1 MASVWMR
8 IKELIRGAR
17 LDGELDEEV
26 GLHLQMME
34 EEFRRRGMSEAEAR
48 AAARREF
55 GGVAHAKEAYRDQ
68 RGFPWIESF
77 GKDIRYA
84 LRGLRRSPGFTAA
97 AVISLALG
105 IGANTAIFSLFHTLM
120 LRMLPV
126 AHAEQLVAIH
136 RTGGWGRGVISL
148 PLYRQ
153 IAARAD
159 LFNGV
164 IATNGVGKVRFT
176 PRRGGREE
184 FAQQEFVSGN
194 YFQVLGIQPVI
205 GRLFTGEDNRV
216 PGGHPLAVLS
226 YDLWRNQFGADP
238 AVLGSTVV
246 VDEQTLTVIGVAAPG
261 FHGVAPER
269 RTDVWVPSM
278 MFHFGQIM
286 SPNSW
291 WLMPL
296 ARVRPEVPVQRVQ
309 AALDVLMQQHLRT
322 IYGERYDSAFRR
334 KALDQ
339 RLEIRPGSVG
349 LSMLR
354 EHFGKP
360 LGVLLALVAL
370 VLLAACINVANLLLA
385 RGAARQKEIAMRLSL
400 GATRARL
407 VRQALTE
414 TLLIAAAGSAT
425 GIALAAW
432 GVRAISGF
440 LPEEA
445 GSPFSSA
452 PDLPV
457 LGFTIAISL
466 ASALLFGLGPA
477 LRSTAVNPVA
487 GLRSGVL
494 DRGGRPALR
503 RVLVVAQVA
512 FSVVLV
518 ALAGLFGHSL
528 LALRSVDLGFRNQSV
543 IAFNLDFPR
552 LWKGDFHQPQ
562 DQLMKTLAATP
573 GIYSVSCA
581 FPGLFST
588 GSSCDAT
595 IRVPGS
601 ERTATE
607 PVDVDITKVAP
618 RYFETIGAALKGR
631 EFDRNDTATSPRV
644 AVVNEAFVREF
655 LPGETHPE
663 ARWLSFDDS
672 KPEGGA
678 RTSIVGVVRDIRQ
691 NGIQEKVAP
700 KVYVPL
706 KQPDDL
712 TFPPDILVRTAL
724 PPAAVQTIVR
734 RELPRLGPGIAVAEW
749 ATVRQR
755 IDDSIFET
763 RLLATLGG
771 FFGVLALLLAA
782 VGLYGVMSY
791 GMAKRAGEIGIR
803 MALGARRAD
812 VVGMVL
818 GDALLLV
825 AAGLVLGFP
834 LAWAAAR
841 AVHSL
846 LFGIETVDP
855 LAFGGTGAVLIAV
868 ALGAAF
874 LPARRAA
881 SIDPMRALRH
891 E

>member
-1 MASVWMR
+1 MR
-8 IKELIRGAR
+8 IKELIRPAR

-34 EEFRRRGMSEAEAR
+34 EEFRRRGMSDAEAM

-68 RGFPWIESF
+68 RGFPWLESF
-77 GKDIRYA
+77 AKDVRYA

-126 AHAEQLVAIH
+126 AHAEQLVSIH
-136 RTGGWGRGVISL
+136 RTGGWGTGTVSL
-148 PLYRQ
+148 PLYRE
-153 IAARAD
+153 IAGRAD

-164 IATNGVGKVRFT
+164 IATNGVNKVRFT
-176 PRRGGREE
+176 SQPGDREE
-184 FAQQEFVSGN
+184 FTQREYVSGN

-226 YDLWRNQFGADP
+226 YDLWRNHFAADS
-238 AVLGSTVV
+238 AVLGRTVV
-246 VDEQTLTVIGVAAPG
+246 VDEQPLTVIGVAAPG

-269 RTDVWVPSM
+269 HTEVWVPFM
-278 MFHFGQIM
+278 MSHFGQLM
-286 SPNSW
+286 SPNMW

-296 ARVRPEVPVQRVQ
+296 ARVRPEVPRPRLR
-309 AALDVLMQQHLRT
+309 AALDVLMQQQLKT
-322 IYGERYDSAFRR
+322 IYGERYDAAFRR
-334 KALDQ
+334 KALAQ
-339 RLEIRPGSVG
+339 RLEIRAGSVG

-360 LGVLLALVAL
+360 LGVLLGLVAL
-370 VLLAACINVANLLLA
+370 VLLAACVNLANLLLA

-414 TLLIAAAGSAT
+414 TLLIAAAGSAM
-425 GIALAAW
+425 GIGLATW

-445 GSPFSSA
+445 GNPFSSA
-452 PDLPV
+452 PDLAV
-457 LGFTIAISL
+457 LAFTVAISL
-466 ASALLFGLGPA
+466 GSALLFGLGPA
-477 LRSTAVNPVA
+477 LGSTAVNPAV
-487 GLRSGVL
+487 GLRSGSV
-494 DRGGRPALR
+494 DRAGRPALR
-503 RVLVVAQVA
+503 RVLVVVQVA

-518 ALAGLFGHSL
+518 ALAFLFGHSL

-552 LWKGDFHQPQ
+552 LWKAGFHQPQ

-581 FPGLFST
+581 FPGMFGG
-588 GSSCDAT
+588 GSSDGT

-607 PVDVDITKVAP
+607 PVDVDITHVAP
-618 RYFETIGAALKGR
+618 RYFETIGAALQGR
-631 EFDRNDTATSPRV
+631 DFERNDTEGVVKV

-655 LPGETHPE
+655 LPGESHPE

-672 KPEGGA
+672 KPEGGE

-691 NGIQEKVAP
+691 DGIQEKIAP
-700 KVYVPL
+700 RVYLPFGQ
-706 KQPDDL
+706 KDEL

-724 PPAAVQTIVR
+724 PPAAVQAIVR
-734 RELPRLGPGIAVAEW
+734 RELPRLGSGIAVADW
-749 ATVRQR
+749 GTIRQR

-763 RLLATLGG
+763 RLLAALGG

-791 GMAKRAGEIGIR
+791 GMAKRQGEIGIR
-803 MALGARRAD
+803 MALGARRTD

-825 AAGLVLGFP
+825 SAGLILGFP

-846 LFGIETVDP
+846 LFGIAAVDP
-855 LAFGGTGAVLIAV
+855 LAFGGTGGVLIAV
-868 ALGAAF
+868 ALAAAF

>member
-1 MASVWMR
+1 MAGIWMR
-8 IKELIRGAR
+8 FHELIRGAR
-17 LDGELDEEV
+17 LDGELDDEV

-68 RGFPWIESF
+68 RGFPRLESF
-77 GKDIRYA
+77 AKDVRYA

-97 AVISLALG
+97 AVVSLALG

-136 RTGGWGRGVISL
+136 RTGGWGTGTVSL
-148 PLYRQ
+148 PLYRE
-153 IAARAD
+153 IAGRAD

-164 IATNGVGKVRFT
+164 LATGGVAKVRFVAAA
-176 PRRGGREE
+176 GGRDE

-226 YDLWRNQFGADP
+226 YDLWRNRFGADP
-238 AVLGSTVV
+238 AVLGRNVI
-246 VDEQTLTVIGVAAPG
+246 VDEQLLTVIGVAAPG

-269 RTDVWVPSM
+269 HTDIWVPAM
-278 MFHFGQIM
+278 MTHFGQAM
-286 SPNSW
+286 SPNMW

-296 ARVRPEVPVQRVQ
+296 ARVRPDVPVQRVR

-322 IYGERYDSAFRR
+322 IYGRSYDSAMR
-334 KALDQ
+334 KKAIEQ
-339 RLEIRPGSVG
+339 RLEIREGSVG

-414 TLLIAAAGSAT
+414 TLLIAAAGTAV
-425 GIALAAW
+425 GIGLAAC
-432 GVRAISGF
+432 GVRVIASF

-445 GSPFSSA
+445 GNPFSSA

-457 LGFTIAISL
+457 LGFTIAISA

-477 LRSTAVNPVA
+477 LRSTAVNPAA
-487 GLRSGVL
+487 GLRSGGL
-494 DRGGRPALR
+494 DRAGRPMLR

-518 ALAGLFGHSL
+518 AMAGLFGHSL
-528 LALRSVDLGFRNQSV
+528 LAMRSVDLGFRNQSV
-543 IAFNLDFPR
+543 IAFSLDLPR
-552 LWKGDFHQPQ
+552 LWKGNLRQAQ

-581 FPGLFST
+581 FPGLFGG
-588 GSSCDAT
+588 GSSDAT

-601 ERTATE
+601 ERTAME
-607 PVDVDITKVAP
+607 PVDVDVAKIAP

-631 EFDRNDTATSPRV
+631 EFDRNDTATSPKV

-655 LPGETHPE
+655 LPGEAHPE
-663 ARWLSFDDS
+663 TRWLSFDDS
-672 KPEGGA
+672 KPEGGS

-691 NGIQEKVAP
+691 DGIQQKIAP
-700 KVYVPL
+700 RVYTPFG
-706 KQPDDL
+706 QGDDP
-712 TFPPDILVRTAL
+712 TFPPDTLVRTAL
-724 PPAAVQTIVR
+724 PLAAVRAAVL
-734 RELPRLGPGIAVAEW
+734 RELPKLGAGTAVAEW
-749 ATVRQR
+749 GTVRQR

-825 AAGLVLGFP
+825 AAGLILGFP

-846 LFGIETVDP
+846 LFGIAAVDP
-855 LAFGGTGAVLIAV
+855 LAFGGTGAVLIVV

-881 SIDPMRALRH
+881 SIDPMHALRH

>member
-1 MASVWMR
+1 MPGIWMR

-17 LDGELDEEV
+17 LEGELDEEV

-48 AAARREF
+48 AAACREF
-55 GGVAHAKEAYRDQ
+55 GGVALAKEAYRDQ

-77 GKDIRYA
+77 GKDVRYA
-84 LRGLRRSPGFTAA
+84 LRGLRCSPGFTAA
-97 AVISLALG
+97 VVISLALG

-126 AHAEQLVAIH
+126 AHAEQLISID
-136 RTGGWGRGVISL
+136 RTGGWGRGTVSV
-148 PLYRQ
+148 PLYQ
-153 IAARAD
+153 EIASRAD

-164 IATNGVGKVRFT
+164 IATNTVEKVRFT
-176 PRRGGREE
+176 PRPGGRGEYTQRE
-184 FAQQEFVSGN
+184 YVSGN
-194 YFQVLGIQPVI
+194 YFQVLGIHPVI

-226 YDLWRNQFGADP
+226 YDFWLNHYGGDP
-238 AVLGSTVV
+238 GVLGQTVL
-246 VDEQTLTVIGVAAPG
+246 VDDQPLTVIGVAAPG
-261 FHGVAPER
+261 FRGVALEKR
-269 RTDVWVPSM
+269 AEVWVPFM
-278 MFHFGQIM
+278 MSRGQVT
-286 SPNSW
+286 SPNMW
-291 WLMPL
+291 WLRLM
-296 ARVRPEVPVQRVQ
+296 ARVRPDVPRRRVQ
-309 AALDVLMQQHLRT
+309 AALDVLMRQHLYAV
-322 IYGERYDSAFRR
+322 YGPSHDGGFRSR
-334 KALDQ
+334 ALGQ
-339 RLEIRPGSVG
+339 RLEVRDGSVG

-370 VLLAACINVANLLLA
+370 VLLAACTNVANLLLA

-414 TLLIAAAGSAT
+414 TLLIAAAGSAV
-425 GIALAAW
+425 GIVLAAW
-432 GVRAISGF
+432 GVHAISGL
-440 LPEEA
+440 LPEE
-445 GSPFSSA
+445 GVNPFSSA
-452 PDLPV
+452 PELPV
-457 LGFTIAISL
+457 LAFTIAISA

-477 LRSTAVNPVA
+477 LRSTAVHPA
-487 GLRSGVL
+487 AALRSGGS
-494 DRGGRPALR
+494 DRAGRSAIR
-503 RVLVVAQVA
+503 RALVVAQVA

-528 LALRSVDLGFRNQSV
+528 FAMRSVDLGFRNQNV
-543 IAFNLDFPR
+543 IEFSLDFPR
-552 LWKGDFHQPQ
+552 LWKGNLNEAQ
-562 DQLMKTLAATP
+562 DQLMKTLAATL
-573 GIYSVSCA
+573 GVYSVSSA
-581 FPGLFST
+581 FPGLFSN
-588 GSSCDAT
+588 GSSSDS

-601 ERTATE
+601 DRTATE
-607 PVDVDITKVAP
+607 AVDVDLVRVAP
-618 RYFETIGAALKGR
+618 RYFETIGAELKGR
-631 EFDRNDTATSPRV
+631 DFDRNDTATAPKV

-655 LPGETHPE
+655 LPGEAHPE
-663 ARWLSFDDS
+663 TRWLSFDDS
-672 KPEGGA
+672 KPEGGE
-678 RTSIVGVVRDIRQ
+678 RTSIVGIVHDIRQ
-691 NGIQEKVAP
+691 NGIQEIIVP
-700 KVYVPL
+700 RVYVPL
-706 KQPDDL
+706 AQLHDL
-712 TFPPDILVRTAL
+712 SFPPDVLVRSAL
-724 PPAAVQTIVR
+724 PDAAVFDIVA
-734 RELPRLGPGIAVAEW
+734 RELKGTLRGTWFADWG
-749 ATVRQR
+749 TVRQR
-755 IDDSIFET
+755 IDDSIFEQ

-771 FFGVLALLLAA
+771 FFGALALLLAA

-803 MALGARRAD
+803 MALGARRTD

-846 LFGIETVDP
+846 LFGIEAVDP
-855 LAFGGTGAVLIAV
+855 VAFGGTGAVLVAV

-891 E
+891 D

>member
-1 MASVWMR
+1 MPDIWMR
-8 IKELIRGAR
+8 IRELLRRER

-26 GLHLQMME
+26 SLHLQMME
-34 EEFRRRGMSEAEAR
+34 EEFRRRGMSEVEAR

-77 GKDIRYA
+77 AKDVRYA

-97 AVISLALG
+97 AVLSLALG

-126 AHAEQLVAIH
+126 AHPEQLVAIH
-136 RTGGWGRGVISL
+136 RTGGWGVGTISL

-153 IAARAD
+153 IAGRAD

-164 IATNGVGKVRFT
+164 IATNGVAKVRFVAA
-176 PRRGGREE
+176 PGGREE
-184 FAQQEFVSGN
+184 SAQQELVSGN

-205 GRLFTGEDNRV
+205 GRLFTGDDNRV

-226 YDLWRNQFGADP
+226 YDLWRNRFGADP
-238 AVLGSTVV
+238 AVLGRTLL
-246 VDEQTLTVIGVAAPG
+246 VDEQSLTVIGVAAPG

-269 RTDVWVPSM
+269 HTDVWVPAM
-278 MFHFGQIM
+278 MFHFGNVM

-296 ARVRPEVPVQRVQ
+296 ARVRPEVPVQRVR
-309 AALDVLMQQHLRT
+309 AALEVMMQQHLRT
-322 IYGERYDSAFRR
+322 IYGERYDAAFRR
-334 KALDQ
+334 KALQQ
-339 RLEIRPGSVG
+339 RLEIREGSVG

-360 LGVLLALVAL
+360 LAVLLALVSL

-414 TLLIAAAGSAT
+414 TLLIAAAGTAV

-432 GVRAISGF
+432 GVRVVASF

-445 GSPFSSA
+445 GNPFSSA
-452 PDLPV
+452 PDLAM

-466 ASALLFGLGPA
+466 GSALLFGLGPA
-477 LRSTAVNPVA
+477 LRSTAVNPAA
-487 GLRSGVL
+487 GLRSGGL
-494 DRGGRPALR
+494 DRAGRPALR
-503 RVLVVAQVA
+503 RALVVAQVA

-518 ALAGLFGHSL
+518 VLAFLFGHSL
-528 LALRSVDLGFRNQSV
+528 RAMRSVDLGFRNQSV
-543 IAFNLDFPR
+543 IAFSLDFPR

-562 DQLMKTLAATP
+562 DQLIKALAATP

-581 FPGLFST
+581 FPGLFGSGST
-588 GSSCDAT
+588 SDAT

-601 ERTATE
+601 QRTATE
-607 PVDVDITKVAP
+607 PVDVDQTYVAP
-618 RYFETIGAALKGR
+618 RYFETIGAPLRGR
-631 EFDRNDTATSPRV
+631 EFDRNDTASAPKV
-644 AVVNEAFVREF
+644 AVVNQAFVREF
-655 LPGETHPE
+655 LPGEAHPE
-663 ARWLSFDDS
+663 TRWLSFDDS

-691 NGIQEKVAP
+691 NRIQENIEP
-700 KVYVPL
+700 RVYTPL
-706 KQPDDL
+706 AQHNV
-712 TFPPDILVRTAL
+712 TWPPDILVRSAL
-724 PPAAVQTIVR
+724 PPPAVRTVVL
-734 RELPRLGPGIAVAEW
+734 RELPRLGAGITVTEW

-803 MALGARRAD
+803 MALGARRAN

-825 AAGLVLGFP
+825 AAGLILGFP

-846 LFGIETVDP
+846 LFGIAAVDP
-855 LAFGGTGAVLIAV
+855 LAFGGTGGVLIAV

>member
-1 MASVWMR
+1 
-8 IKELIRGAR
+8 
-17 LDGELDEEV
+17 
-26 GLHLQMME
+26 
-34 EEFRRRGMSEAEAR
+34 MSEAEAA

-55 GGVAHAKEAYRDQ
+55 GGVALAKEAYRDQ

-77 GKDIRYA
+77 AKDVSYA

-97 AVISLALG
+97 VVISLALG

-126 AHAEQLVAIH
+126 AHPEQLVSIRSAGGW
-136 RTGGWGRGVISL
+136 RTGNVSL
-148 PLYRQ
+148 PLYRE

-164 IATNGVGKVRFT
+164 IATTGARKVAFT
-176 PRRGGREE
+176 PRPGGRGEYTQVE
-184 FAQQEFVSGN
+184 YVSGN

-216 PGGHPLAVLS
+216 PGGHPLVVLS
-226 YDLWRNQFGADP
+226 YDVWRTYYGADP
-238 AVLGSTVV
+238 AVLGRTVLA
-246 VDEQTLTVIGVAAPG
+246 DGQQLTVIGVAAPG
-261 FHGVAPER
+261 FHGVQLER
-269 RTDVWVPSM
+269 VTKVWVPFM
-278 MFHFGQIM
+278 MSGGQVM
-286 SPNSW
+286 SPNMW
-291 WLMPL
+291 WLSPL
-296 ARVRPEVPVQRVQ
+296 ARLRPGMPRQRAQ
-309 AALDVLMQQHLRT
+309 AALDVLMQQHLKT
-322 IYGERYDSAFRR
+322 IYGESHDAGFRNR
-334 KALDQ
+334 ALSQ
-339 RLEIRPGSVG
+339 RLEIRAGSLG

-414 TLLIAAAGSAT
+414 TLLIAAAGSAA
-425 GIALAAW
+425 GVGLAAW

-445 GSPFSSA
+445 GNPFLSA
-452 PDLPV
+452 PELPV
-457 LGFTIAISL
+457 LGFTIAISA

-477 LRSTAVNPVA
+477 LRSTAVSPAA
-487 GLRSGVL
+487 GLRSGGL

-503 RVLVVAQVA
+503 RALVIAQVA

-528 LALRSVDLGFRNQSV
+528 LAMRAVDLGFRNQSV
-543 IAFNLDFPR
+543 IAFSLDFPR
-552 LWKGDFHQPQ
+552 LWRGDLDEVH
-562 DQLMKTLAATP
+562 DQLMKRLAATP
-573 GIYSVSCA
+573 GIRSVSCA
-581 FPGLFST
+581 FPGLFAGETSDV
-588 GSSCDAT
+588 S

-601 ERTATE
+601 DRTASGSAD
-607 PVDVDITKVAP
+607 VDVTYVAP
-618 RYFETIGAALKGR
+618 RYFETIGAELKGR
-631 EFDRNDTATSPRV
+631 EFDRNDTASGPKV

-655 LPGETHPE
+655 LPAEAHPE

-672 KPEGGA
+672 KLEGGE
-678 RTSIVGVVRDIRQ
+678 RISIVGVVRDIRQ
-691 NGIQEKVAP
+691 DGIQEKIAP
-700 KVYVPL
+700 RLYVPAAQHRGL
-706 KQPDDL
+706 RW
-712 TFPPDILVRTAL
+712 PPHVLVRSAL
-724 PPAAVQTIVR
+724 PPAAVFAIVAG
-734 RELPRLGPGIAVAEW
+734 EMHLAGPGVWFAEW
-749 ATVRQR
+749 TTIRER
-755 IDDSIFET
+755 IDDSIFEQ

-771 FFGVLALLLAA
+771 FFGALALLLAA

-818 GDALLLV
+818 RDALVLV
-825 AAGLVLGFP
+825 AAGLILGFP

-846 LFGIETVDP
+846 LFGIAAMDP
-855 LAFGGTGAVLIAV
+855 LAFAGTGGLLLAV

-881 SIDPMRALRH
+881 TIDPMRALRH

>member
-1 MASVWMR
+1 MR
-8 IKELIRGAR
+8 FHELIRGAR
-17 LDGELDEEV
+17 LDGELDDEV

-68 RGFPWIESF
+68 RGFPRLESF
-77 GKDIRYA
+77 AKDVRYA

-97 AVISLALG
+97 AVVSLALG

-136 RTGGWGRGVISL
+136 RTGGWGTGTVSL
-148 PLYRQ
+148 PLYRE
-153 IAARAD
+153 IAGRAD

-164 IATNGVGKVRFT
+164 LATGGVAKVRFVAAA
-176 PRRGGREE
+176 GGRDE

-226 YDLWRNQFGADP
+226 YDLWRNRFGADP
-238 AVLGSTVV
+238 AVLGRNVI
-246 VDEQTLTVIGVAAPG
+246 VDEQLLTVIGVAAPG

-269 RTDVWVPSM
+269 HTDIWVPAM
-278 MFHFGQIM
+278 MTHFGQAM
-286 SPNSW
+286 SPNMW

-296 ARVRPEVPVQRVQ
+296 ARVRPDVPVQRVR

-322 IYGERYDSAFRR
+322 IYGRSYDSAMR
-334 KALDQ
+334 KKAIEQ
-339 RLEIRPGSVG
+339 RLEIREGSVG

-414 TLLIAAAGSAT
+414 TLLIAAAGTAV
-425 GIALAAW
+425 GIGLAAC
-432 GVRAISGF
+432 GVRVIASF

-445 GSPFSSA
+445 GNPFSSA

-457 LGFTIAISL
+457 LGFTIAISA

-477 LRSTAVNPVA
+477 LRSTAVNPAA
-487 GLRSGVL
+487 GLRSGGL
-494 DRGGRPALR
+494 DRAGRPMLR

-518 ALAGLFGHSL
+518 AMAGLFGHSL
-528 LALRSVDLGFRNQSV
+528 LAMRSVDLGFRNQSV
-543 IAFNLDFPR
+543 IAFSLDLPR
-552 LWKGDFHQPQ
+552 LWKGNLRQAQ

-581 FPGLFST
+581 FPGLFGG
-588 GSSCDAT
+588 GSSDAT

-601 ERTATE
+601 ERTAME
-607 PVDVDITKVAP
+607 PVDVDVAKIAP

-631 EFDRNDTATSPRV
+631 EFDRNDTATSPKV

-655 LPGETHPE
+655 LPGEAHPE
-663 ARWLSFDDS
+663 TRWLSFDDS
-672 KPEGGA
+672 KPEGGS

-691 NGIQEKVAP
+691 DGIQQKIAP
-700 KVYVPL
+700 RVYTPFG
-706 KQPDDL
+706 QGDDP
-712 TFPPDILVRTAL
+712 TFPPDTLVRTAL
-724 PPAAVQTIVR
+724 PLAAVRAAVL
-734 RELPRLGPGIAVAEW
+734 RELPKLGAGTAVAEW
-749 ATVRQR
+749 GTVRQR

-825 AAGLVLGFP
+825 AAGLILGFP

-846 LFGIETVDP
+846 LFGIAAVDP
-855 LAFGGTGAVLIAV
+855 LAFGGTGAVLIVV

>member
-1 MASVWMR
+1 MPGIWMR
-8 IKELIRGAR
+8 ITELFRGAR

-26 GLHLQMME
+26 NLHLQMME
-34 EEFRRRGMSEAEAR
+34 EDFRRRGMSAAEAK

-55 GGVAHAKEAYRDQ
+55 GGVTHAKEAYRDQ

-77 GKDIRYA
+77 AKDIRYA
-84 LRGLRRSPGFTAA
+84 MRGLRRSPGFTAA
-97 AVISLALG
+97 AVLSLALG

-126 AHAEQLVAIH
+126 AHPEQLVSIY
-136 RTGGWGRGVISL
+136 RTGGWGSGTVSL
-148 PLYRQ
+148 PLYRE
-153 IAARAD
+153 IAGRMD
-159 LFNGV
+159 LFGGAV
-164 IATNGVGKVRFT
+164 ATNGVNKVRFT
-176 PRRGGREE
+176 PRPGDRGEYTQREY
-184 FAQQEFVSGN
+184 VSGN
-194 YFQVLGIQPVI
+194 YFQVLGIQPAI
-205 GRLFTGEDNRV
+205 GRLFNAGDNRV

-226 YDLWRNQFGADP
+226 YDLWRNHFGADP
-238 AVLGSTVV
+238 AVLGGTVL
-246 VDEQTLTVIGVAAPG
+246 VDEQPLMVIGVAAPG
-261 FHGVAPER
+261 FRGVVPER
-269 RTDVWVPSM
+269 PTEVWVPFM
-278 MFHFGQIM
+278 MSHGQVTSPNMWWLQIM
-286 SPNSW
+286 
-291 WLMPL
+291 
-296 ARVRPEVPVQRVQ
+296 ARMRPEVPRQRVR
-309 AALDVLMQQHLRT
+309 AALDVLMQQHLKA
-322 IYGERYDSAFRR
+322 IYGETHDTGFRER
-334 KALDQ
+334 AMGQ
-339 RLEIRPGSVG
+339 RLEIRAGSVG

-360 LGVLLALVAL
+360 LSVLLALVAL
-370 VLLAACINVANLLLA
+370 VLLAACTNVANLLLA
-385 RGAARQKEIAMRLSL
+385 RGAARQKEIALRLSL

-407 VRQALTE
+407 VRQALAE
-414 TLLIAAAGSAT
+414 TLLIAAAGSAA
-425 GIALAAW
+425 GIGLAAW

-445 GSPFSSA
+445 GNPFSSA
-452 PDLPV
+452 PDLAV
-457 LGFTIAISL
+457 LAFTIVISL
-466 ASALLFGLGPA
+466 GSALLFGLGPA
-477 LRSTAVNPVA
+477 LRSTSVNPAA
-487 GLRSGVL
+487 GLRSGAV
-494 DRGGRPALR
+494 DRAGRPALR
-503 RVLVVAQVA
+503 RALVVTQVA

-528 LALRSVDLGFRNQSV
+528 LAMRSVDLGFRNQSV
-543 IAFNLDFPR
+543 IAFSLELPR
-552 LWKGDFHQPQ
+552 LWKGDFHQAE
-562 DQLMKTLAATP
+562 DQLMNMLAATP

-581 FPGLFST
+581 FPGLFSN
-588 GSSCDAT
+588 GSSSSS

-607 PVDVDITKVAP
+607 AADIDLAYVAP

-631 EFDRNDTATSPRV
+631 DFDRTDTANAPQV

-655 LPGETHPE
+655 LPGEAHPE
-663 ARWLSFDDS
+663 SRWLSFDDS
-672 KPEGGA
+672 KPEGGE

-700 KVYVPL
+700 RVYVPVA
-706 KQPDDL
+706 QHHDL
-712 TFPPDILVRTAL
+712 TWPPDILVRTVS
-724 PPAAVQTIVR
+724 PPAAVQAAVR
-734 RELPRLGPGIAVAEW
+734 RELPHIGSGIAVTDL
-749 ATVRQR
+749 ATIRQR
-755 IDDSIFET
+755 IDNSIFET

-825 AAGLVLGFP
+825 AAGLILGFP

-846 LFGIETVDP
+846 LFGIDAVDP
-855 LAFGGTGAVLIAV
+855 LAFGGTGGVLIAV

-874 LPARRAA
+874 FPARRAA

>member
-1 MASVWMR
+1 MR

-26 GLHLQMME
+26 SLHLQMME
-34 EEFRRRGMSEAEAR
+34 EEFQRRGMSEAEAR

-55 GGVAHAKEAYRDQ
+55 GGVAHTKEAYRDQ

-77 GKDIRYA
+77 AKDVRYA
-84 LRGLRRSPGFTAA
+84 MRGLRRSPGFTAA
-97 AVISLALG
+97 AVLSLALG

-126 AHAEQLVAIH
+126 AHAEQLVSIH
-136 RTGGWGRGVISL
+136 RTGGWGVGTISL

-153 IAARAD
+153 IAVRTD

-164 IATNGVGKVRFT
+164 IATNGVSKVRFMAA
-176 PRRGGREE
+176 PGGLEEIAQREY
-184 FAQQEFVSGN
+184 VSGN

-226 YDLWRNQFGADP
+226 YDSWRNRFGADP
-238 AVLGSTVV
+238 AVLGRTVLA
-246 VDEQTLTVIGVAAPG
+246 DEQSLTVIGVAAPG

-269 RTDVWVPSM
+269 HTDVWVPLM
-278 MFHFGQIM
+278 MSHFGQVM
-286 SPNSW
+286 SPNMW

-296 ARVRPEVPVQRVQ
+296 ARLRPDVPVQRVR

-322 IYGERYDSAFRR
+322 IYGRSYDSAMR
-334 KALDQ
+334 KKAIEQ
-339 RLEIRPGSVG
+339 RLEIREGSIG

-360 LGVLLALVAL
+360 LGVLLALVSL

-385 RGAARQKEIAMRLSL
+385 RGAARRKEIAMRLSL

-414 TLLIAAAGSAT
+414 TLLIAAAGSAA

-445 GSPFSSA
+445 GNPFSSA
-452 PDLPV
+452 PDVPV
-457 LGFTIAISL
+457 LGFTIAITL
-466 ASALLFGLGPA
+466 GSALLFGLGPA

-487 GLRSGVL
+487 GLRSGGL
-494 DRGGRPALR
+494 DRAGRPVLR

-528 LALRSVDLGFRNQSV
+528 LALRSIDLGFRNQSV
-543 IAFNLDFPR
+543 IAFSLDFPR
-552 LWKGDFHQPQ
+552 QWKGNLRQAQ
-562 DQLMKTLAATP
+562 DQLMKTLAVAP

-581 FPGLFST
+581 FPGLFGG
-588 GSSCDAT
+588 GSSDAT

-607 PVDVDITKVAP
+607 PADVDVAKVAP

-631 EFDRNDTATSPRV
+631 EFDRTDTAGAPKV

-655 LPGETHPE
+655 LPGEAHPE
-663 ARWLSFDDS
+663 TRWLSFDDS
-672 KPEGGA
+672 KPEGGS

-691 NGIQEKVAP
+691 DGIQQKIAP
-700 KVYVPL
+700 RVYLPFG
-706 KQPDDL
+706 QGEDP
-712 TFPPDILVRTAL
+712 TFPPDTLVRTAL
-724 PPAAVQTIVR
+724 PPAAVRAVVL
-734 RELPRLGPGIAVAEW
+734 RELPKLGAGTAVAEW
-749 ATVRQR
+749 GTVRQR

-818 GDALLLV
+818 SDALLLV
-825 AAGLVLGFP
+825 AGGLILGFP

-846 LFGIETVDP
+846 LFGIEAVDP